1 MYTVLICD
9 DDEDIRHALEIYLTG
24 GGYRV
29 LSAANGWEAL
39 KLMEGE
45 TVHLILLDI
54 MMPVLD
60 GTEVLALLR
69 EKKNNVPVIFLT
81 AKGEDDDKIA
91 GLELGADDYI
101 TKPFNAREVLARV
114 KALLR
119 RYSDLGGI
127 GAADSS
133 VLSLGGIEL
142 DDDSKTVTCDGEPV
156 PVTPKE
162 YDIPKFF
169 MHHPGKVFSSREI
182 YRSVWQDTPM
192 GTENTVA
199 VHIRHLREKLE
210 IDPADPRHLKD
221 VWGKGYKIE

>member
-9 DDEDIRHALEIYLTG
+9 DDEDIRRALEIYLTG

-29 LSAANGWEAL
+29 LSAGNGWETL
-39 KLMEGE
+39 KLLEAE

-60 GTEVLALLR
+60 GAEVLTLLR
-69 EKKNNVPVIFLT
+69 EKNNNVPVIFLT

-119 RYSDLGGI
+119 RYSALGGI
-127 GAADSS
+127 TPSSPS
-133 VLSLGGIEL
+133 VLSLGGIAL
-142 DDDSKTVTCDGEPV
+142 DDDSKTVSCDGEPV

-162 YDIPKFF
+162 YDILKFF
-169 MHHPGKVFSSREI
+169 MEHPGKVFSSREI

-210 IDPADPRHLKD
+210 IDPANPRHLKV
-221 VWGKGYKIE
+221 VWGKGYKFE